1 MLEPFSSWYFRS
13 EAPELFETLHNRTGV
28 ISDWTCRKNVSIFR
42 AQDFCDSIDSLSAE
56 PLSEVRGQV
65 DVLKLENLLTATA
78 LVQS

>member
-1 MLEPFSSWYFRS
+1 MLEPFSSWYLRS
-13 EAPELFETLHNRTGV
+13 ETPHNRTGV
-28 ISDWTCRKNVSIFR
+28 ISDWTCRKNGSIFW

-65 DVLKLENLLTATA
+65 PRLDILKLENLLTATV